1 MTGEIRRILSF
12 EPLRAKNNSVII
24 LALISSA
31 LYFLVIGIYLGR
43 SAEDINSTFSEF
55 RQIADAGFQEG
66 ELPFVGWIK
75 DKTDPALR
83 SLFAN
88 HSPLLG
94 IFFWLALMGT
104 PWIVM
109 LVASDQTA
117 SELSRKHIRFILPRV
132 TRRSLFLARLLSSW
146 ISWVVISSCSLFLIG
161 MVLLQFGD
169 GENRDSDYILLLRM
183 IGVLA
188 IYGIPFISMMAF
200 INTFIPNAFLS
211 YLLATGAWS
220 VFWVLGAAGAWIS
233 DGFKF
238 FSYLMPTVV
247 KYPLLSDDPQRFLQ
261 GVGGVAAYSLVFVF
275 LGIFIFSRRDV

>member
-43 SAEDINSTFSEF
+43 TAEDINSAFSEF
-55 RQIADAGFQEG
+55 RKIAEAGFQEG
-66 ELPFVGWIK
+66 EIPGIAWLK
-75 DKTDPALR
+75 DVTDPALR

-117 SELSRKHIRFILPRV
+117 SELSR
-132 TRRSLFLARLLSSW
+132 T
-146 ISWVVISSCSLFLIG
+146 
-161 MVLLQFGD
+161 
-169 GENRDSDYILLLRM
+169 
-183 IGVLA
+183 A
-188 IYGIPFISMMAF
+188 I
-200 INTFIPNAFLS
+200 
-211 YLLATGAWS
+211 
-220 VFWVLGAAGAWIS
+220 FW
-233 DGFKF
+233 
-238 FSYLMPTVV
+238 
-247 KYPLLSDDPQRFLQ
+247 
-261 GVGGVAAYSLVFVF
+261 
-275 LGIFIFSRRDV
+275 

>member
-12 EPLRAKNNSVII
+12 ELVRAKNNPVII

-31 LYFLVIGIYLGR
+31 LYFIVIGIYLGR
-43 SAEDINSTFSEF
+43 SAEDLNVAFSEF
-55 RQIADAGFQEG
+55 RQIADGGFQEDG
-66 ELPFVGWIK
+66 IPLIGWLK
-75 DKTDPALR
+75 EVTDPALL

-94 IFFWLALMGT
+94 IFFWLALLGT

-117 SELSRKHIRFILPRV
+117 SELSRRHIRFILPRV

-161 MVLLQFGD
+161 LVLMQFGD
-169 GENRDSDYILLLRM
+169 GENRDSDYILVLRM
-183 IGVLA
+183 IGILA

-220 VFWVLGAAGAWIS
+220 IFWVLGAVGSWVS

-261 GVGGVAAYSLVFVF
+261 GVGGVAAYSLIFIF
-275 LGIFIFSRRDV
+275 LGNLIFSRRDV